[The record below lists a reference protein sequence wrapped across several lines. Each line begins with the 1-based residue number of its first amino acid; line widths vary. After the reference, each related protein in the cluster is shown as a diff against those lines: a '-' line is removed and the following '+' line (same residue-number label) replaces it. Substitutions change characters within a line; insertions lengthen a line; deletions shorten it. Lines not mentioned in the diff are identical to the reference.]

1 MRTLRRSSVIVF
13 TLVLLATLGSSGL
26 AQDEYPV
33 LPDAVAATQAN
44 EAAFN
49 EAFWAEDIDAV
60 MATFTDDV
68 IFEDELFGDYLE
80 GADAVRDM
88 YEAVFYIT
96 DPGTNEV
103 VDQFISADGSRAVQ
117 ILRWR
122 GINGSGRPFD
132 IPTLALHEYRDG
144 KIAKEVMF
152 YADRDAFAKLAE

>member
-1 MRTLRRSSVIVF
+1 MHRLRRTSVFVI
-13 TLVLLATLGSSGL
+13 TLALLAGLGSSSLG
-26 AQDEYPV
+26 QTEQEV
-33 LPDAVAATQAN
+33 LPDMVALTAAN

-68 IFEDELFGDYLE
+68 VFEDELFGDYLE
-80 GADAVRDM
+80 GAAAVRGM

-96 DPGTNEV
+96 DPGTNV
-103 VDQFISADGSRAVQ
+103 VTDQFISADGSRAVQ

-122 GINGSGRPFD
+122 GTSGSGRPFD

-144 KIAKEVMF
+144 KIAREVMY

>member
-1 MRTLRRSSVIVF
+1 MRTLRRTSIIVS
-13 TLVLLATLGSSGL
+13 TLILLAALGSSGL
-26 AQDEYPV
+26 AQDEPQV
-33 LPDAVAATQAN
+33 LPDAVAATRAN

-68 IFEDELFGDYLE
+68 VFEDELFGDYLE
-80 GADAVRDM
+80 GAEAVRGM

-96 DPGTNEV
+96 DPGTNEL

-122 GINGSGRPFD
+122 GTSGSGKPFD

-152 YADRDAFAKLAE
+152 YAARDAFAQLAE

>member
-1 MRTLRRSSVIVF
+1 MYPLQRTSVFVL
-13 TLVLLATLGSSGL
+13 TLALLAGLGGSSLGQ
-26 AQDEYPV
+26 AEQEV
-33 LPDAVAATQAN
+33 LPEAVAATQAN
-44 EAAFN
+44 EAAFH

-68 IFEDELFGDYLE
+68 VFEDELFGDYLE
-80 GADAVRDM
+80 GADAVRGM

-103 VDQFISADGSRAVQ
+103 IDQFISADGSRAVQ

-122 GINGSGRPFD
+122 GTSGSGQSFD

-144 KIAKEVMF
+144 KIAKEVMY

>member
-1 MRTLRRSSVIVF
+1 MRTLRLSSVMVF
-13 TLVLLATLGSSGL
+13 TLVLIAALGSPGL
-26 AQDEYPV
+26 AQDEHQV

-68 IFEDELFGDYLE
+68 VFEDELFGDYLV
-80 GADAVRDM
+80 GAEAVRGM
-88 YEAVFYIT
+88 YEAVFQIT
-96 DPGTNEV
+96 DPGSNER
-103 VDQFISADGSRAVQ
+103 VDQFVSSDGSRAIQ

-122 GINGSGRPFD
+122 GTSGSGRPFD

-144 KIAKEVMF
+144 KISKEVMF